1 MTLLPYLAFLLSLP
15 LLSFA
20 QDLHRGDFFPGFE
33 LKDGLSKKDYDYLK
47 LSAGSIFG
55 KARTNLTDINVD
67 LLFVEFL
74 NKYCIVC
81 QQDAPEFAKFSQEI
95 EADQGLRGKV
105 KVLGVAVGNN
115 TKEVEN
121 FKNEYSIGF
130 PVIPDPESSVYR
142 KIGSPRGSPLVYVLK
157 KKDGR
162 WLVIDGFKGEAKY
175 ADILMRA
182 KIDLE
187 IEPGNIKRSVLWTEE
202 PLRKTTEPEVRRLL
216 AARMP
221 GARILKTIP
230 FDNGDLFVIRK
241 KKETLFA
248 KSEARKII
256 CDVCHDASFIYIF
269 DHKGTV
275 RDFIPVNLSKAGN
288 LPFSRADVDRIRKN
302 IVGRNMLTPFKFD
315 KEVDAVTSAT
325 LTSLVIYDSV
335 YHGKELL
342 SVVEKESP

>member
-1 MTLLPYLAFLLSLP
+1 VSIKLYTAVFALNVLLNWRIIIKKTSRGEEARKRYGELLVDARKGVGMMLSGLDRPRKVYMTLLPYLAFLLSLP

-130 PVIPDPESSVYR
+130 PVIPDPESSVDR
-142 KIGSPRGSPLVYVLK
+142 K
-157 KKDGR
+157 
-162 WLVIDGFKGEAKY
+162 
-175 ADILMRA
+175 
-182 KIDLE
+182 
-187 IEPGNIKRSVLWTEE
+187 
-202 PLRKTTEPEVRRLL
+202 
-216 AARMP
+216 
-221 GARILKTIP
+221 
-230 FDNGDLFVIRK
+230 
-241 KKETLFA
+241 
-248 KSEARKII
+248 
-256 CDVCHDASFIYIF
+256 
-269 DHKGTV
+269 
-275 RDFIPVNLSKAGN
+275 
-288 LPFSRADVDRIRKN
+288 
-302 IVGRNMLTPFKFD
+302 
-315 KEVDAVTSAT
+315 
-325 LTSLVIYDSV
+325 
-335 YHGKELL
+335 
-342 SVVEKESP
+342 SVV